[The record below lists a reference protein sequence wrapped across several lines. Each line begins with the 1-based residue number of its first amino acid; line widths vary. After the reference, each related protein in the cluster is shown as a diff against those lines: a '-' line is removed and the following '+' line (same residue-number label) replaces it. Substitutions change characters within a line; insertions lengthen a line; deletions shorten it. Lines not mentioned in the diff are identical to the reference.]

1 MEHDPYRILV
11 VADKYQTGYDQPLLH
26 TMYVD
31 KILTDV
37 KAVQTL
43 SRLKRCHPKKRDSF
57 VLDFANNAEDI
68 QKSFQRFYKSTIL
81 SRETD
86 LDKLNDLLN
95 EEGNAMHMAAEN

>member
-1 MEHDPYRILV
+1 MVFSQCSRPRQLPQRCERDR
-11 VADKYQTGYDQPLLH
+11 
-26 TMYVD
+26 
-31 KILTDV
+31 
-37 KAVQTL
+37 VQTL
-43 SRLKRCHPKKRDSF
+43 SRLNRCHPKKRDSF

-86 LDKLNDLLN
+86 PDKLNNLLN